1 MSERVCSV
9 LSPSI
14 LSHLMC
20 VLVSLKVADLD
31 YLSGKGIKT
40 GSLDASST
48 AAMRMA
54 VLERACV
61 TRFVGFLGLR
71 VLVHDRSNGHA

>member
-1 MSERVCSV
+1 M

-14 LSHLMC
+14 LRYFAR
-20 VLVSLKVADLD
+20 VLVLLKVAHLD
-31 YLSGKGIKT
+31 DLSGEGVKT
-40 GSLDASST
+40 GNLDASST

-71 VLVHDRSNGHA
+71 VLVHDRSNSHA